1 MSGHLKQDQEII
13 NRFLNFLPSQT
24 QIHLRKNAGNEFE
37 DRSGSLTANDLSPK
51 LKERLPEFFTSIALI
66 NESVRNLYNGDISTY
81 ENDRSRADFA
91 LATYLQKN
99 SLSADEID
107 QVMRTSKLYR
117 KKWDE
122 NRNQTTWLRQTI
134 TTAIAT
140 CNSELATPQLQ
151 PPISSA
157 KLPSRLLGEKPT
169 FIRGGMAARKFA
181 GPQIDKALYLYPLR
195 AITGIVALGSGGKT
209 TLLLAHSAH
218 IASGKAWNG
227 SPIQRR
233 KVIFLSVEE
242 SQEELNRKFSAITK
256 DWSNEERGL
265 AQENLLFVSLLGQDK
280 RLVSNKFTEY
290 TSSGVAEE
298 IIELAKEFGL
308 QDGVIILDHLQ
319 GFATGDLNHSETAT
333 SLSREANK
341 IVDATGAA
349 VVFAAHISKAN
360 ISASS
365 IEQGLAV
372 GSLAFENA
380 FRQLLGMICMPESD
394 AKKYGLE
401 DTRKQYIRLE
411 APKNSYGTSD
421 GGIWLQKVPV
431 QEYHTAAII
440 PVVLTPPIPASIR
453 TAQER
458 ITEKILEKLKKDLY
472 CTKNKLDALAGTEGI
487 FKASKANL
495 RNALNCAIEE
505 GVVTIYQVTDTDREA
520 DGLPKQVKEVLRAAS

>member
-1 MSGHLKQDQEII
+1 MSMVLKQDQEII
-13 NRFLNFLPSQT
+13 NRFLNFLPSQS
-24 QIHLRKNAGNEFE
+24 QIHLQENINNEFE
-37 DRSGSLTANDLSPK
+37 ERLGALTGKDLSLE
-51 LKERLPEFFTSIALI
+51 LKERLPELFTSIALT
-66 NESVRNLYNGDISTY
+66 NESPRNLYNGDTSLY
-81 ENDRSRADFA
+81 ENDLSRADFA
-91 LATYLQKN
+91 LAAYLGKK

-107 QVMRTSKLYR
+107 RVMRTSKLYR
-117 KKWDE
+117 QKWDE
-122 NRNQTTWLRQTI
+122 KRNQTTWLRQTI
-134 TTAIAT
+134 TTAIAA
-140 CNSELATPQLQ
+140 CNTQVATPKPAITDPKPQ
-151 PPISSA
+151 S
-157 KLPSRLLGEKPT
+157 KLLGQKPT

-209 TLLLAHSAH
+209 TLLVAHSAH
-218 IASGKAWNG
+218 IASGKSWNG

-256 DWSNEERGL
+256 DWSNPDREL

-290 TSSGVAEE
+290 KSSGVAEE

-333 SLSREANK
+333 SISREANK

-401 DTRKQYIRLE
+401 ATRKQYVRLE
-411 APKNSYGTSD
+411 APKNSYGTSE
-421 GGIWLQKVPV
+421 GGIWLQKIPI
-431 QEYHTAAII
+431 QEYHTATII
-440 PVVLTPPIPASIR
+440 PVVLTPPIAASIR

-458 ITEKILEKLKKDLY
+458 ITEKILERLKKDPY

-495 RNALNCAIEE
+495 RNALNRAIEE
-505 GVVTIYQVTDTDREA
+505 GVVTTHQITDAEREVN
-520 DGLPKQVKEVLRAAS
+520 GLPKQVKEVLRAAS